1 MENTNEEKTG
11 IKSVTS
17 SENKTV
23 IEVSDLG
30 KFTTHLEKKTEQFKS
45 ELNVIKDKEKDENPF
60 KIGDVRLNP
69 LHLACAKDEFRP
81 SLRLISVKNNI
92 ATASNGSII
101 VKVDLTICSKLTPAM
116 REHLNGRFIDMKVW
130 EQMSKCDS
138 LQLDDEYIIVNRD
151 GINKMFEYS
160 VPQGE
165 LFPLDN
171 VVETVKFAG
180 EEKKRI
186 MCYNPGSIGI
196 IASVFGA
203 GTLHFSFSQ
212 GKNGTVVFP
221 EDQCGMFAVIM
232 PVESVSNRYMF
243 L

>member
-11 IKSVTS
+11 IKS
-17 SENKTV
+17 
-23 IEVSDLG
+23 IEGNTITITDADKFSNHMKSVSQDL
-30 KFTTHLEKKTEQFKS
+30 
-45 ELNVIKDKEKDENPF
+45 KDKEKDENPY

-69 LHLACAKDEFRP
+69 LHLACTKDEFRP
-81 SLRLISVKNNI
+81 SLRLISVKNNV

-160 VPQGE
+160 MPQGE

-171 VVETVKFAG
+171 VVETVKYAG

-186 MCYNPGSIGI
+186 MCYNPNSIGI

-203 GTLHFSFSQ
+203 GTLHFSFS
-212 GKNGTVVFP
+212 KDKAGTVVFP
-221 EDQCGMFAVIM
+221 EDQCGMFAIIM
-232 PVESVSNRYMF
+232 PVDSVSNRYMF